1 MMEAASYLQ
10 RGIARV
16 MVCGAQGTR
25 INTTRLNYRGDL
37 PLPAVADPVS
47 LSSQPHV
54 ATSMGVVGGEAAAS
68 MILELESEATDRG
81 ASPIARIRSWA
92 SRFSASRGMKQPL
105 RTCAVDAVEMRGSA
119 DAIRLAIDAAL
130 AQAAISPQ
138 DVGLIVSHA
147 MGDPVIDLAER
158 TALAGP
164 LSDVPMVAPIGSL
177 GHTGA
182 ASGQM
187 GLLVGAMAVAKRM
200 IPPTLNAAAS
210 EAPLLSESKPLA
222 ADHVLCLAH
231 NSEGN
236 ATAIIL
242 QAI

>member
-1 MMEAASYLQ
+1 
-10 RGIARV
+10 
-16 MVCGAQGTR
+16 
-25 INTTRLNYRGDL
+25 
-37 PLPAVADPVS
+37 
-47 LSSQPHV
+47 
-54 ATSMGVVGGEAAAS
+54 
-68 MILELESEATDRG
+68 
-81 ASPIARIRSWA
+81 
-92 SRFSASRGMKQPL
+92 
-105 RTCAVDAVEMRGSA
+105 MRGSA
-119 DAIRLAIDAAL
+119 HAIRLAIDAAL
-130 AQAAISPQ
+130 AQDAEATPAQ

-164 LSDVPMVAPIGSL
+164 LADVPMVAPIGSV

-187 GLLVGAMAVAKRM
+187 GVLVGAMAVAKRM